1 MITLNVELE
10 EETKE
15 YFIPENWQE
24 IKVSQFG
31 AIIEAQDT
39 DNLSGI
45 EKAIKVM
52 KAVTDIEEDI
62 IYQLAIDD
70 FNKIVDVLSFTNTP
84 IEPEN
89 KESIIVDGEEYF
101 LKKDFDKLLLGEIIS
116 IELIMEKTQG
126 NIFKSIEEL
135 LCIFLRKKKENGKL
149 EPFKSDM
156 MLRANKFKEISITDI
171 YQLMLFFLNS
181 ADTSKNNTKDSLEE
195 IKETLNEKVD
205 LNQ

>member
-1 MITLNVELE
+1 MIKLNVELE

-15 YFIPENWQE
+15 YFIPENWGE
-24 IKVSQFG
+24 IKVSQFAG
-31 AIIEAQDT
+31 IIEAQDT
-39 DNLSGI
+39 DKLSGI

-52 KAVTDIEEDI
+52 KTVTDIDEDI
-62 IYQLAIDD
+62 IYQLSIDD
-70 FNKIVDVLSFTNTP
+70 FNKIVEVLDFTNTP
-84 IEPEN
+84 IESEN

-116 IELIMEKTQG
+116 IELIMEKTEG

-149 EPFKSDM
+149 ETFKSEM
-156 MLRANKFKEISITDI
+156 MLRATKFKEISITDI
-171 YQLMLFFLNS
+171 YQLMLFFLNGV
-181 ADTSKNNTKDSLEE
+181 DLSKNNTKDSLEKIEE
-195 IKETLNEKVD
+195 ITKEKVD